1 MPKVNRELNYKK
13 YLETLEE
20 STCATVSVNSKR
32 SKNHQ
37 IYSISQV
44 KLALTALSS
53 YCKRR
58 YFLDRSEGVVFVR
71 GRGEGGRRD

>member
-1 MPKVNRELNYKK
+1 MKTHTIASTKNVLNEEDLNLNNAISNMARVIEMPKVNRELNYQK

-37 IYSISQV
+37 I
-44 KLALTALSS
+44 
-53 YCKRR
+53 
-58 YFLDRSEGVVFVR
+58 
-71 GRGEGGRRD
+71 